1 MNITARIGGFVM
13 MMLHRIERYLRMTDM
28 PPTKFGRL
36 AINDPRLVRDLRNGR
51 EIGRQVSARIEAFL
65 AASAQ
70 R

>member
-1 MNITARIGGFVM
+1 MSVLRKV
-13 MMLHRIERYLRMTDM
+13 ERFLRSSDM

-51 EIGRQVSARIEAFL
+51 ELRARTARRVEAFL
-65 AASAQ
+65 ETCVGDG